1 MAGGESY
8 GGITVPEGEP
18 GALEA
23 SAGRLV
29 ATAGLLD
36 SVSGH
41 LNGVLGALSWFGPA
55 SAQHAL
61 MTGTQNLM
69 ASTSSTALIE
79 QASVISGYADVLR
92 VAQRQAKRAI
102 ERAKDADKRIEH
114 AKEDIRQA
122 IDDQAAAR
130 ARIVAAQA
138 AQMRIF
144 TSAVDLLAGNA
155 AAAAAADAAAAEE
168 ADARRDLA
176 AAEERERQARRR
188 LEEAEEDRREAQKDG
203 LDAEEAVSIARI
215 SLIAAAQGAGLL
227 PTQPGG
233 PANPA
238 FAAAAG
244 ITLPQPPE
252 PKEDDRNWLERRL
265 DDVGS
270 AASWT
275 WDQAKQV
282 PGGVWEGTKGI
293 YEGGKFIVELNPT
306 NPMNWMHPERTLE
319 RYQQLGAAGKFAWEH
334 PGEFGKAIIN
344 YEDLAAGRYG
354 EWAGNLVPD
363 AILAVTT
370 GGAGTAATRSARIAR
385 STSKLAEAE
394 RAFNR
399 AADIKA
405 GLPTKRF
412 RDQKTVAAHAGDDG
426 AISISGDSV
435 AQQRRMLERSGVDP
449 DLLKTQSADEVR
461 AGMKSAAGHDM
472 PRHPFDASRGEGYY
486 YSTHAE
492 IKLLLDEPT
501 KPVGVTLRPCPESCD
516 PGIQS
521 LAAKLKEDIVVH
533 SPDGPTLYKGDGIVV
548 LNPQPKDFSGVNSRW
563 PGVLWGAGGGGAG
576 LATSPAGP

>member
-8 GGITVPEGEP
+8 GGITVPKGDP

-29 ATAGLLD
+29 ATAGLLQ

-61 MTGTQNLM
+61 LTGTQNLM
-69 ASTSSTALIE
+69 ASTSSTALIQ
-79 QASVISGYADVLR
+79 QASVINGYAEVLQA
-92 VAQRQAKRAI
+92 AQRQARRAI
-102 ERAKDADKRIEH
+102 ERAKDADKRIDQAE
-114 AKEDIRQA
+114 EDIRQA
-122 IDDQAAAR
+122 VQDQASAQ
-130 ARIVAAQA
+130 ARIVGAQA
-138 AQMRIF
+138 AQMRVF

-155 AAAAAADAAAAEE
+155 AAAAAADLAAAEE

-188 LEEAEEDRREAQKDG
+188 LEQAREDRREAQQDG
-203 LDAEEAVSIARI
+203 LDAEEAVTIARTG
-215 SLIAAAQGAGLL
+215 LIAAAQGAGLL

-244 ITLPQPPE
+244 IALPKPPE
-252 PKEDDRNWLERRL
+252 PEEDDRNWIERRL
-265 DDVGS
+265 DDVGT

-282 PGGVWEGTKGI
+282 PGGVWEGVTGM
-293 YEGGKFIVELNPT
+293 YEGGKFLVELNPT
-306 NPMNWMHPERTLE
+306 NPMNWMNPGRTIE
-319 RYQQLGAAGKFAWEH
+319 RYQQLGAAGQFAWEN
-334 PGEFGKAIIN
+334 PGEFGKALIN

-370 GGAGTAATRSARIAR
+370 GGAGTAATRSARMAKA
-385 STSKLAEAE
+385 TNTLADAD
-394 RAFNR
+394 RAFVR
-399 AADIKA
+399 ATEIQAKMPSRD
-405 GLPTKRF
+405 F
-412 RDQKTVAAHAGDDG
+412 RLDKTIAAQPGDRG
-426 AISISGDSV
+426 GISISGEIFSE
-435 AQQRRMLERSGVDP
+435 QGRMLDRVGEDSS
-449 DLLKTQSADEVR
+449 LLKTQSSAEVR
-461 AGMKSAAGHDM
+461 ERMHTVAKHET
-472 PRHPFDASRGEGYY
+472 PPHPFDAPNPDGWYY
-486 YSTHAE
+486 GVHAE
-492 IKLLLDEPT
+492 LRLLLDDP
-501 KPVGVTLRPCPESCD
+501 KVPVGVTRPPCPQNCD

-521 LAAKLKEDIVVH
+521 LAKSLEQDILMR
-533 SPDGPTLYKGDGIVV
+533 SPQGPTLYRGDGTVIS
-548 LNPQPKDFSGVNSRW
+548 NPSPKDFSGVNSRW
-563 PGVLWGAGGGGAG
+563 PGVLWGAGGGAAG
-576 LATSPAGP
+576 LAVSGGGP